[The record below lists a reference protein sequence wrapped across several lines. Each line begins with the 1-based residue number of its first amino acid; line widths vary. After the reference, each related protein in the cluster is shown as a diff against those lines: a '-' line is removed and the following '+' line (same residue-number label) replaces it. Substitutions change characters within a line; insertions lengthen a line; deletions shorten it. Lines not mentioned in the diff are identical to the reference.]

1 MEGKVKRL
9 EGKAAI
15 VVGAGSCGPGWGN
28 GKAAAVAF
36 ARAGAKVLAVDI
48 SGPAASETCGLII
61 DEGGSCDIHVADVAN
76 ESDARG
82 LVETCVRLHGRVDI
96 LHNNVGISAMG
107 GPEDIDGQT
116 WDRVLDTNLKGMFM
130 TCRTAIPLMVA
141 NGGGVIINVGSV
153 SGMRYLG
160 LPQIAYATSK
170 GAIVTFTRAIAAQ
183 YGPKNIRANVIAP
196 GIIDT
201 PLLAKGAAETFKKT
215 FGVSDPA
222 AARALRAATIP
233 LRRFGDAW
241 DVANAAVF
249 LASDEAKYITGAE
262 LVVDG
267 GLTCQVQH
275 PLATS

>member
-1 MEGKVKRL
+1 MGERLAGKV
-9 EGKAAI
+9 AI

-36 ARAGAKVLAVDI
+36 AREGAKVLAVDI
-48 SGPAASETCGLII
+48 DPDAAAETRDII
-61 DEGGSCDIHVADVAN
+61 RSEGGNCAIATADVAD
-76 ESDARG
+76 DAQ
-82 LVETCVRLHGRVDI
+82 VRDFVAACLREFGRVDV

-107 GPEDIDGQT
+107 GPEEIDEAT
-116 WDRVLDTNLKGMFM
+116 WDRVLDANLKGMFLA
-130 TCRTAIPLMVA
+130 CRHALPTMVA
-141 NGGGVIINVGSV
+141 QGGGAIVNVGSV

-170 GAIVTFTRAIAAQ
+170 GAIVTFTRALAAQ
-183 YGPKNIRANVIAP
+183 YGPKKVRANVVSP

-201 PLLAKGAAETFKKT
+201 PLLARGAAVTFRET
-215 FGVSDPA
+215 FGVADAA
-222 AARALRAATIP
+222 AARALRESTIP

-241 DVANAAVF
+241 DVAHAAVY
-249 LASDEAKYITGAE
+249 LASDEARYVTGAE

-275 PLATS
+275 PMPRG